1 MGQRELVRCDGQK
14 HVNECQ
20 DSRMMQ
26 KYQVSLHRYVKLTQ
40 NKSSQDENKRLE
52 SRDNLHRANCCLPP
66 KFLLLSRPAPI
77 CKPIHFHLYRNLYF
91 INNNTLDMVLY
102 YFFCLKMICLVFTQK
117 NIYMVHFLFTILSSC
132 ILNVL
137 VILRN
142 TQPYFQILLIIP
154 FFMFS
159 CSLNRGFFLKFLKSK
174 HQMTS
179 GLKGNKPEERGKNRV
194 KSSQPLTTGLECN
207 DSKMY

>member
-1 MGQRELVRCDGQK
+1 MRQRELVRCDGQK

-91 INNNTLDMVLY
+91 INNNPLDMVLY
-102 YFFCLKMICLVFTQK
+102 YFFLFK
-117 NIYMVHFLFTILSSC
+117 NDLPCIYLEKYLHGSFFIYYFIKLHFKCTCYIKKHTTLLLDIIDHSLFY
-132 ILNVL
+132 VL
-137 VILRN
+137 
-142 TQPYFQILLIIP
+142 LLPQQGI
-154 FFMFS
+154 
-159 CSLNRGFFLKFLKSK
+159 FL
-174 HQMTS
+174 
-179 GLKGNKPEERGKNRV
+179 EI
-194 KSSQPLTTGLECN
+194 SQV
-207 DSKMY
+207 